1 MRHNLTQ
8 TFKTLFMLLLKRSN
22 HFCVICE
29 GLCGGE
35 GPCVDCRRRG
45 IQGHLFLL
53 KFSLNTLRVAVI
65 EVEIKFPFLSF
76 NIVPR

>member
-1 MRHNLTQ
+1 MRQHLTQ
-8 TFKTLFMLLLKRSN
+8 TLKTLLMLLLKRSN

-35 GPCVDCRRRG
+35 GPCVDARRQE
-45 IQGHLFLL
+45 IEGHLFLL

-76 NIVPR
+76 NIVPQ